1 MAPDQGVDAKLDEL
15 LGEVDASPQPVL
27 RHWLVRASFQTLAA
41 SAVFYTVARAV
52 GVAPSFP
59 LVFAVAAGAALIRVA
74 TGQLREPRR
83 RRTGDIVRGDP
94 GDLAGPEPARADG
107 MLAAVRRWDRRLAP
121 GRAGADRELR
131 PALRELAEERLRQRY
146 GLSLAD
152 DPERARRLLGEPL
165 WSVLTGAAGSPSDV
179 DAAVRRLESLS
190 DWKEGAA

>member
-1 MAPDQGVDAKLDEL
+1 MAPDPGVDAKLDDL

-27 RHWLVRASFQTLAA
+27 RHWLVRASLQTLAA
-41 SAVFYTVARAV
+41 SAVLYTVARAV
-52 GVAPSFP
+52 GIAPSFP
-59 LVFAVAAGAALIRVA
+59 LVFAVAAGAVLIRVA

-83 RRTGDIVRGDP
+83 RRTRDIVRGDT
-94 GDLAGPEPARADG
+94 GDLVAPEPARADG

-131 PALRELAEERLRQRY
+131 PALRELAHERLRQRY

-165 WSVLTGAAGSPSDV
+165 WSVLTGATASPSDV
-179 DAAVRRLESLS
+179 DAAVRRLESL
-190 DWKEGAA
+190 